1 MESIEILEQ
10 NAIDAAINFYW
21 EDAINLNLKILK
33 KNKKNLSAILRLAFA
48 YLQLAKLF
56 QAKKYYQ
63 KALKLQPTNTVVKNN
78 LEKIK
83 VLQTRGVKK
92 NKKNNI
98 IFNLDLFLEIP
109 GKTKSVTLVNIGQK
123 NILAQLSVGQ
133 EVLLKP
139 KKRRVEI
146 RTKDDEYIGRLPDDL
161 SKRLMFFIKAKSVYF
176 VYIKETSLNHVV
188 IFIKEESKGKKIA
201 HHLSFPVNSQ
211 AGVKN
216 MESDSEDSV
225 TNQEDPEEDLTT
237 ELDVEKLAENLTNED
252 RELVN
257 YEAEE
262 DTETE
267 E

>member
-10 NAIDAAINFYW
+10 NAVDAAINFYW
-21 EDAINLNLKILK
+21 EDAIDLNLKILK
-33 KNKKNLSAILRLAFA
+33 QDKKNLPAILRLAFA
-48 YLQLAKLF
+48 YLQLGKLP

-83 VLQTRGVKK
+83 VLQAKGTKK
-92 NKKNNI
+92 SKKNNI
-98 IFNLDLFLEIP
+98 TFNPELFLEIS
-109 GKTKSVTLVNIGQK
+109 GKTKSITLVNIGQK
-123 NILAQLSVGQ
+123 NILAQLSIGQ

-161 SKRLMFFIKAKSVYF
+161 SKRLMFFIKAKSVYL
-176 VYIKETSLNHVV
+176 VYIKEASLNHVV
-188 IFIKEESKGKKIA
+188 VFIKEESKGKKIA
-201 HHLSFPVNSQ
+201 RHLSFPANSQ

-216 MESDSEDSV
+216 MENESEEPTANEEDSE
-225 TNQEDPEEDLTT
+225 EDVTT
-237 ELDVEKLAENLTNED
+237 ELDVEKLAENLTTED

-257 YEAEE
+257 YQADEDAEG
-262 DTETE
+262 E

>member
-21 EDAINLNLKILK
+21 KDAINLNLKILK
-33 KNKKNLSAILRLAFA
+33 QDKKNLSAILRLAFA
-48 YLQLAKLF
+48 YLQLGRLSP
-56 QAKKYYQ
+56 AKKHYQ
-63 KALKLQPTNTVVKNN
+63 KALKLQPINMVVKNN

-83 VLQTRGVKK
+83 VLQTKGAKK
-92 NKKNNI
+92 SNKSNI
-98 IFNLDLFLEIP
+98 TFNLELFLEIS

-146 RTKDDEYIGRLPDDL
+146 RTKDEEYIGRLPDDL
-161 SKRLMFFIKAKSVYF
+161 SKRLMFFIKAKSVYL
-176 VYIKETSLNHVV
+176 VYIKEASLNHVV
-188 IFIKEESKGKKIA
+188 VFIKEESKGKKIA

-211 AGVKN
+211 AGVKS
-216 MESDSEDSV
+216 MENESEETAVSDDDS
-225 TNQEDPEEDLTT
+225 EEDLGG
-237 ELDVEKLAENLTNED
+237 LDVEKLAENLTNED

-257 YEAEE
+257 FEADE
-262 DTETE
+262 DTEADE
-267 E
+267 